1 MTAPLDPTGRK
12 AAQPRARWKVI
23 AVIVVLVLLA
33 PAPWLA
39 RRGASRLAFFHV
51 RKIEVVGTRFLSPDS
66 IAARLR
72 IDTARSVWDDTA
84 PLEQRALALPQV
96 GAVSISRKLPGTLV
110 VTVSEKIPVAFVP
123 GRQGLE
129 PVDSSGAVLPIDP
142 AVEPLDLPVVDHLD
156 VPLISILGQV
166 RSSNASLYRRISEIT
181 RDGAPGDVMLLLT
194 TSGTPPLASRS
205 PPAGGPR
212 DSLSSAPDSAATL
225 ALNVPQM
232 LRVRARVGVSVT
244 RLTDIFPVENDLRRR
259 GARVAELDLR
269 YRDQVI
275 ARLQ

>member
-1 MTAPLDPTGRK
+1 MTAPRDGLDMK
-12 AAQPRARWKVI
+12 AGQPRVRWKVI
-23 AVIVVLVLLA
+23 AVIVVLLLLA

-51 RKIEVVGTRFLSPDS
+51 RKIEVAGTRFLSPDT

-72 IDTARSVWDDTA
+72 VDTTRSVWDDIA
-84 PLEQRALALPQV
+84 PLEERALALPQV
-96 GAVSISRKLPGTLV
+96 GGVSISRKLPGTLV
-110 VTVSEKIPVAFVP
+110 VTVSERIPVAFVP

-129 PVDSSGAVLPIDP
+129 PVDSSGTVLPIDP
-142 AVEPLDLPVVDHLD
+142 ASEPLDLPVVDHLD
-156 VPLISILGQV
+156 VPLVNILGRV
-166 RSSNASLYRRISEIT
+166 RSSNALLYRRISEIS
-181 RDGAPGDVMLLLT
+181 RDGAPGDVLLLLT
-194 TSGTPPLASRS
+194 TTGATAALP
-205 PPAGGPR
+205 PR
-212 DSLSSAPDSAATL
+212 DSALTTADTAASRPLS
-225 ALNVPQM
+225 VPQM
-232 LRVRARVGVSVT
+232 LRVRVRLGVSVT

>member
-1 MTAPLDPTGRK
+1 MTAPLEPTGTK
-12 AAQPRARWKVI
+12 AGQPRARWKVI
-23 AVIVVLVLLA
+23 AVIIVLLLLA

-51 RKIEVVGTRFLSPDS
+51 RKIEVVGTRFLSPDT

-72 IDTARSVWDDTA
+72 VDTARSVWDDTA
-84 PLEQRALALPQV
+84 PLEERALGLPQV

-142 AVEPLDLPVVDHLD
+142 AIEPLDLPVVDHLD
-156 VPLISILGQV
+156 VPLIGILGQV
-166 RSSNASLYRRISEIT
+166 RSSNALLYRRISEIS
-181 RDGAPGDVMLLLT
+181 REGAPGDVLLLLT
-194 TSGTPPLASRS
+194 TTGTATASPAPPPHDSASTT
-205 PPAGGPR
+205 
-212 DSLSSAPDSAATL
+212 PDSAASR

>member
-1 MTAPLDPTGRK
+1 MDRK

-23 AVIVVLVLLA
+23 AVLLVLILLA

-39 RRGASRLAFFHV
+39 RRGASKLAFFHV
-51 RKIEVVGTRFLSPDS
+51 RKIEVAGTRFLSPDT
-66 IAARLR
+66 IVARLR
-72 IDTARSVWDDTA
+72 VDTARSVWDDTA
-84 PLEQRALALPQV
+84 PLEERALALPQV

-129 PVDSSGAVLPIDP
+129 PVDSAGAILPIDP
-142 AVEPLDLPVVDHLD
+142 SVEALDLPIVDHLD
-156 VPLISILGQV
+156 VPLIAILGQV
-166 RSSNASLYRRISEIT
+166 RSSNALLFRRISEIT
-181 RDGAPGDVMLLLT
+181 RDGPSGDVILLLT
-194 TSGTPPLASRS
+194 TSGQPSVQPVAPTSS
-205 PPAGGPR
+205 PR
-212 DSLSSAPDSAATL
+212 DSASSAPDSVASSVTNA
-225 ALNVPQM
+225 PQM

-269 YRDQVI
+269 YREQVI